1 MISIIAAI
9 VLVSLFVVYGYY
21 LAEDIFTNGLEW
33 LFKDEFR

>member
-1 MISIIAAI
+1 MILIAI
-9 VLVSLFVVYGYY
+9 VLVSLFVAFGYY